1 MRNDTTRFVL
11 SGAGRPNLRHLPEAP
26 GEFFKVHLLG
36 PPQRSGI
43 RSDGVEALAC
53 ASPPPAPRKA
63 SPGILLWALG

>member
-1 MRNDTTRFVL
+1 MRKNATWFIL
-11 SGAGRPNLRHLPEAP
+11 SGAGRPNRRHLPEAP

-43 RSDGVEALAC
+43 RSDGVEAWPVL
-53 ASPPPAPRKA
+53 SPLPPKA